1 MTIVASPFTGDVVA
15 LDDVADEVFAS
26 RTVGDGVAI
35 SPTGARVVA
44 PIAGTVAKAFR
55 GGHGW
60 AIETDDGLQVL
71 VHVGLDTVRLEG
83 DGFTP
88 RAGEGDEVVVGDPLV
103 GVDWDRLREL
113 GVDTVSPVVVL
124 SGHAVTVVAGPGGVH
139 AGDPLL
145 EVDTTT
151 A

>member
-1 MTIVASPFTGDVVA
+1 MTVVTSPFTGDVVV

-26 RTVGDGVAI
+26 RTVGDGVAV
-35 SPTGARVVA
+35 SPTGAQVVA
-44 PIAGTVAKAFR
+44 PVAGTVAKAFR

-60 AIETDDGLQVL
+60 AIETGDGLQVL
-71 VHVGLDTVRLEG
+71 VHVGIDTVRLEG

-88 RAGEGDEVVVGDPLV
+88 RAAEGDEVAVGDPLV

-124 SGHAVTVVAGPGGVH
+124 SGHTVTVVAGSGGVR

-145 EVDTTT
+145 EVDTGT